1 VSVQIHN
8 NADEDIHLLWVNFS
22 GDEVAFETIG
32 AGESYNAK
40 SFGGHAWR
48 AKLTSSPAAVAHEFV
63 VADTSGSASMDV
75 TVEGCSDGTEGTC
88 GGGAGAG
95 EASGARAGSVSLE
108 RHTSDAVDLLLQT
121 TFAAC
126 DTDDTLEQRHV
137 KGVLVLCVAPAS
149 APEEGEG
156 EGAGE
161 GEDKGGGVEVLAL
174 THEGGVGHTASFP
187 ESATG
192 SVQVFRQHLE
202 AAFRLRSR
210 IDNMPW
216 GLFRPDGTPVTE
228 ATASGGSGGGG
239 SGVRGLETVLVFE
252 GGNFVWPAIREGF
265 ERVVSR
271 IGGLGGSVSEGGEGI
286 AEGILPGGGNLT
298 LRTLSIL
305 PRVFVVK
312 RFLGDDECDAVRV
325 CVCVCVRARECVC
338 EDAYLAL
345 YVATFVSLSLDCRA
359 RPRSFSLS
367 LLLSLPVAPLPA
379 DQRPRGAVH
388 GIVLGD

>member
-1 VSVQIHN
+1 MPSLPSCMQPSPASAFRSTGGGGTVSVQIHN

-75 TVEGCSDGTEGTC
+75 MVEGCSDGTEGAG

-95 EASGARAGSVSLE
+95 EAGARAGSVSLE
-108 RHTSDAVDLLLQT
+108 RHTSDAVDFLLQT

-161 GEDKGGGVEVLAL
+161 GEGEGAGEGEGEGGGVEVLAL
-174 THEGGVGHTASFP
+174 THEGGIGHTASFP
-187 ESATG
+187 KSATG
-192 SVQVFRQHLE
+192 SVKVFREHLE

-228 ATASGGSGGGG
+228 ATASGGSGSG

-252 GGNFVWPAIREGF
+252 GGNFVWPAIREGY

-271 IGGLGGSVSEGGEGI
+271 IGGLGGSVSGGG
-286 AEGILPGGGNLT
+286 EGILPGGGNLT

-312 RFLGDDECDAVRV
+312 RFLGDDECDAVRE
-325 CVCVCVRARECVC
+325 CVGGGVHECVC
-338 EDAYLAL
+338 ASVYVMMHISPCMLLPLYLQL
-345 YVATFVSLSLDCRA
+345 
-359 RPRSFSLS
+359 
-367 LLLSLPVAPLPA
+367 
-379 DQRPRGAVH
+379 
-388 GIVLGD
+388 